1 MKYIYDSSIIDNLIN
16 VTEEIYMRY
25 KDILNVQYKDDNYY
39 YLIGELTRL
48 SKLEDEILLLFPK
61 TSRLLDDINSSIKN
75 IYKCDNY
82 NMYNFVL
89 NRIDSNISN
98 LCALSED
105 EELSN
110 ISNLSL
116 VDSQNNINSI
126 YDELYFNF
134 ILRLNNVINNSDNI
148 EYKRKI
154 RFIQLGY
161 IFSFKNISDAFIN
174 NNLCLESDL
183 IESREDIY
191 NDIDFYNSF
200 MYLKNVTAFNLCESL
215 LMKNITFS
223 KYYNEKSNDV
233 FYLSNILLFKS
244 LLQDINDPDFIQ
256 IRNSFL
262 FDFDNFKCD
271 NFVIGKLK
279 KSFDLEYDRRF
290 SMEKN
295 ESTQSLD
302 EKFVSNLITLLKLEG
317 TLYDK
322 IMDLKLDGFDNLSV
336 ISALLDYENEL
347 VNELDINK
355 DNASIISSVIYRDL
369 GFFVDFSNDLFKK
382 NTIVQRIKNSFD
394 YFKKDDLADGILEKN
409 YSSIIS
415 NHIVDSLM
423 IFNGDLSIIKLYLY
437 MYPFLTYDFVLMN
450 GNYYLIDRFSDETTS
465 LSLDNDSVYDY
476 YYDKN
481 EQLYKLFTI
490 ILDDLIRYSDIYESD
505 WTSLLDF
512 KICELSD
519 IIDNVSDEHL
529 CQIKNEI
536 SCLENGLIKKKVL
549 SLLKNKVY

>member
-423 IFNGDLSIIKLYLY
+423 IFNGDLSIIKFYLY